1 MPFQNSQRSLDAFGT
16 NPGAVT
22 WAFVVDERDE
32 RTGTE
37 ERLLQILRI
46 TDEDRKAAFVDF
58 LKVRHRTVLDMVRGV
73 VQISCFS
80 GFSFLRDGVENQL
93 DERCGIQLDL
103 DDLRQFFRRTITAD
117 HVDVECTH
125 Q

>member
-1 MPFQNSQRSLDAFGT
+1 MPFENSQRSLDAFGA
-16 NPGAVT
+16 NSGAMAG
-22 WAFVVDERDE
+22 AFVIHDRHE

-46 TDEDRKAAFVDF
+46 TDEDRKATFVDF
-58 LKVRHRTVLDMVRGV
+58 LKVGHKTVLDMVRGV

-80 GFSFLRDGVENQL
+80 GGCFLRDGVENQL

-117 HVDVECTH
+117 HVDFECTH